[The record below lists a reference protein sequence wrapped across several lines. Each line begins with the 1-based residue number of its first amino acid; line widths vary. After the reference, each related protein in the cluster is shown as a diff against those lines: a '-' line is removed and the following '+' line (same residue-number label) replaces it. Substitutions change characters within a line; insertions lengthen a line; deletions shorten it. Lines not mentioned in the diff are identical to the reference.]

1 MVGTRILEADE
12 NITVVIIGFCF
23 LHKCEL
29 HRLPKAHWDFQ
40 MGMVLYLAKVV
51 VDWHIEKT
59 MKMTITS
66 LPGPPAGGCL
76 GGSHN
81 AW

>member
-1 MVGTRILEADE
+1 MVGTRILEADA
-12 NITVVIIGFCF
+12 NITVVIGLCF
-23 LHKCEL
+23 LQKCEL
-29 HRLPKAHWDFQ
+29 HRLLKAQSDFQ

-51 VDWHIEKT
+51 VYLDIEKT
-59 MKMTITS
+59 TKIRSTA
-66 LPGPPAGGCL
+66 LPGSATGGCP

>member
-1 MVGTRILEADE
+1 
-12 NITVVIIGFCF
+12 
-23 LHKCEL
+23 
-29 HRLPKAHWDFQ
+29 

-51 VDWHIEKT
+51 VYLDIEKT
-59 MKMTITS
+59 VKMTITS